1 MFSTAAVII
10 DISTINRRFADQSLV
25 QLFPTKLTFSLMLL
39 HVFTACMCFVS
50 IICICANCW
59 FLSSV
64 FYLRCVAVSRD
75 KEEFPVLGSV
85 APQMCKH
92 VRVHV
97 CVISFSISP
106 SRRSYGT
113 ESSKHWRERYV
124 CAGGWNIFVPS
135 PLLESFSRPVF
146 TEAYRMCLM
155 FPWQRKR

>member
-10 DISTINRRFADQSLV
+10 NISAINRRFADQSLA
-25 QLFPTKLTFSLMLL
+25 QLFPTKLTVSLLL
-39 HVFTACMCFVS
+39 LYVFTACMCFVS
-50 IICICANCW
+50 IICICPNCW

-64 FYLRCVAVSRD
+64 FYLCCTAVSQD

-92 VRVHV
+92 VRVYV

-106 SRRSYGT
+106 SRRSYST

-124 CAGGWNIFVPS
+124 RRGGNIFVPS